1 MLIVSLCAG
10 ASTSATTPPNSTLA
24 EFEKWMARHG
34 RSYADNREKVKR
46 YEIFLETL
54 CFIEDF
60 NYKAANRSYRVGL
73 NQFSDLTTDE
83 FVARYT
89 GFRAGSN
96 SSNSSATAT
105 FKYQGS
111 THVPSSVNWVDRGVV
126 NRIKY
131 QGACGGL
138 EPWNLWDLLVEESL
152 QCHIL
157 SCKAKSCWAFSA
169 AAAVESITAIK
180 TGVLLSLSEQQL
192 IDCATNGGNHG
203 CEGGRE
209 DDAYNYIVQNK
220 GISSEDTYPYIGA
233 DNACNTQAASF
244 AAAQISGH
252 EDIPVSEDEILKA
265 VAMQPV
271 SVALDSSSAGFQHY
285 VGGIFEGPC
294 GVNLNHAAVIVG
306 YGTTPDGVDYWL
318 LRNSWDVTWG
328 EEGYMRILRN
338 SGIPGGLC
346 GLA

>member
-1 MLIVSLCAG
+1 MAAWLVGQIEVYVLIVSLCAG

-24 EFEKWMARHG
+24 EFEQWMARHG

-54 CFIEDF
+54 RFIEDF

-89 GFRAGSN
+89 GSRAGSN
-96 SSNSSATAT
+96 SSNSSATAA

-131 QGACGGL
+131 QGPC
-138 EPWNLWDLLVEESL
+138 E
-152 QCHIL
+152 
-157 SCKAKSCWAFSA
+157 SCWAFSA

-209 DDAYNYIVQNK
+209 GDAYNYIVQNK

-346 GLA
+346 GLAMQASYPVA